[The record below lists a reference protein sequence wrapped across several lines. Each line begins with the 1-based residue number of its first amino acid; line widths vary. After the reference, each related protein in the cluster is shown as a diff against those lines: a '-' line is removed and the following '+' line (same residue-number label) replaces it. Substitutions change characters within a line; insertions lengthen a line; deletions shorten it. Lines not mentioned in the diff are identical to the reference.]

1 MAMAPSMEE
10 SLDVVKQAL
19 QESLMKA
26 EEAIDLTDGE
36 AQEALRRSEQ
46 EKEELMQELRY
57 LRAEVSRLQD
67 SGATEA
73 TCHGGAWLPWSYWCV
88 SCTPPLEAEV
98 HVLKAKSLSRG

>member
-73 TCHGGAWLPWSYWCV
+73 SLGRVDQFAREDS
-88 SCTPPLEAEV
+88 SCRDKTF
-98 HVLKAKSLSRG
+98 